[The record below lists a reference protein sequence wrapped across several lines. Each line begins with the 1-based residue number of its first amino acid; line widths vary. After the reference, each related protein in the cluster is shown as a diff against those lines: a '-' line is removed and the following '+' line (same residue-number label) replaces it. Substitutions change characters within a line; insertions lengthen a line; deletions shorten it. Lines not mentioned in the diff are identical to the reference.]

1 MLTDSHLLEL
11 LNPDPDSRYDFSW
24 VKPGLAVWD
33 WRINGAV
40 WDGFTYGMSYPSWVR
55 MVDFAAEQGFK
66 YLVLDA
72 NWYGPE
78 FESDSDPVKGEKAQ
92 DVQRLLKYG
101 KEKGVGIWLYLND
114 VGGRK
119 YPIEKTLKQYGD
131 WGAAGVKYGFMSGTQ
146 EEKNRWTKKITELC
160 AQNHLLVDF
169 HDGPVHPYGQMRT
182 WPNAVTREYCHAQLD
197 GHHVFEPKTFV
208 TTVFVN
214 MVAGPIDMNNGMFDL
229 RQGHTTRVDESQPVP
244 STLVSEAART
254 LIAFSGVTILPDIPE
269 YYRKYPALLNF
280 LSAQKM
286 PWKESRT
293 LAGEIGEYIV
303 MMRETEDAY
312 LVGAATN
319 ESGRTIDLP
328 LSFLEKGK
336 YTVEVIEDGDDAHY
350 LTNRESLK
358 VTTRQLTNND
368 KLTLKLAPGGGASAL
383 PGKLVENNYFVLNLN
398 EPNQIAN
405 TSWIKPGQ
413 VIREVTLT
421 TAGSMAS
428 IDFAAEN
435 NIAYVLFDAGWYGA
449 EEDVKSDATTVT
461 VDPARSKGPLDL
473 PKVIEYANS
482 KGVGILV
489 YVNKKALHQQL
500 DEILPLYKKWGIKG
514 VKYGF
519 VNVGDQYATA
529 WLHQAVR
536 KAAKYGLMVDIHDEY
551 RSTGYS
557 RTYPNLLTQESI
569 RGDEESPSLDQAIY
583 TLYNRMICGA
593 GDYTNCYFAER
604 VTEKMGGRAAQLA
617 KLVAIY
623 SPWQFVYWYDR
634 PEKSPRRAGGAGS
647 AESVIKTDAATRFYN
662 SIPTVWDETRFLE
675 GEMGKYA
682 VVARCSGSD
691 WYVSM
696 LNAGDK
702 KQISLPIDFLK
713 NRKGYTATLYYQASE
728 EKKDVV
734 DAKKIR
740 LENRNEVIID
750 LVGNSGCVLHFS
762 ILNFQ

>member
-1 MLTDSHLLEL
+1 
-11 LNPDPDSRYDFSW
+11 
-24 VKPGLAVWD
+24 
-33 WRINGAV
+33 
-40 WDGFTYGMSYPSWVR
+40 
-55 MVDFAAEQGFK
+55 MV
-66 YLVLDA
+66 
-72 NWYGPE
+72 
-78 FESDSDPVKGEKAQ
+78 
-92 DVQRLLKYG
+92 
-101 KEKGVGIWLYLND
+101 
-114 VGGRK
+114 
-119 YPIEKTLKQYGD
+119 
-131 WGAAGVKYGFMSGTQ
+131 
-146 EEKNRWTKKITELC
+146 
-160 AQNHLLVDF
+160 
-169 HDGPVHPYGQMRT
+169 
-182 WPNAVTREYCHAQLD
+182 
-197 GHHVFEPKTFV
+197 
-208 TTVFVN
+208 
-214 MVAGPIDMNNGMFDL
+214 
-229 RQGHTTRVDESQPVP
+229 
-244 STLVSEAART
+244 
-254 LIAFSGVTILPDIPE
+254 
-269 YYRKYPALLNF
+269 
-280 LSAQKM
+280 
-286 PWKESRT
+286 
-293 LAGEIGEYIV
+293 
-303 MMRETEDAY
+303 
-312 LVGAATN
+312 
-319 ESGRTIDLP
+319 
-328 LSFLEKGK
+328 
-336 YTVEVIEDGDDAHY
+336 
-350 LTNRESLK
+350 
-358 VTTRQLTNND
+358 
-368 KLTLKLAPGGGASAL
+368 
-383 PGKLVENNYFVLNLN
+383 
-398 EPNQIAN
+398 
-405 TSWIKPGQ
+405 
-413 VIREVTLT
+413 
-421 TAGSMAS
+421 
-428 IDFAAEN
+428 
-435 NIAYVLFDAGWYGA
+435 
-449 EEDVKSDATTVT
+449 
-461 VDPARSKGPLDL
+461 
-473 PKVIEYANS
+473 
-482 KGVGILV
+482 
-489 YVNKKALHQQL
+489 
-500 DEILPLYKKWGIKG
+500 
-514 VKYGF
+514 F